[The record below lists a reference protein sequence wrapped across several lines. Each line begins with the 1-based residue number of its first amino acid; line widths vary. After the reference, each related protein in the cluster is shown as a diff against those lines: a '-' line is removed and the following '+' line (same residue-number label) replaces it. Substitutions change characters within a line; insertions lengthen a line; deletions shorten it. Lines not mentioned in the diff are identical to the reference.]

1 MKTAKIKKLI
11 EPLVQYKQDE
21 TLLITNKVIYFA
33 SKFAQHVKGNRGA
46 FFIRCADKEGVL
58 AVCDPK
64 STGNGVNVYI
74 SRNFYVIKGHDV
86 DSLKR
91 CFYEH
96 GEAYPEEKS
105 YLLLQADEDLE
116 LLHLRSIED
125 GRVDNELYYHSYL
138 QTLKLNGKLDVF
150 DNQWLATL

>member
-11 EPLVQYKQDE
+11 EPLVQHKQDA
-21 TLLITNKVIYFA
+21 TLLITDNVIFFA

-58 AVCDPK
+58 AVCDPQ
-64 STGNGVNVYI
+64 SMTNRTNVYI
-74 SRNFYVIKGHDV
+74 SRNFYVMKGPAI

-96 GEAYPEEKS
+96 GEAYPEEES
-105 YLLLQADEDLE
+105 YLLLQVDEDLE

-125 GRVDNELYYHSYL
+125 GRADNGLYYHLPL
-138 QTLKLNGKLDVF
+138 QTLKFNGKLDVF
-150 DNQWLATL
+150 DNQWLANL